1 MTFLA
6 SKIEFLPLMDGMF
19 WPIMRSFLPRS
30 KKVSLAMIVCSFK
43 TGISGNGEERGVTGS
58 PELGGE
64 ALGQG
69 HETRKEGLDV
79 DDRLRALL

>member
-1 MTFLA
+1 
-6 SKIEFLPLMDGMF
+6 
-19 WPIMRSFLPRS
+19 
-30 KKVSLAMIVCSFK
+30 MIVCSFK